1 MHYSG
6 KNSGKLFNSSTKYI
20 KPEFCEVSLRVLQGK
35 MIENKLVIYF
45 YINVQW
51 QWLRNL
57 ISYFINGFPVLLV
70 SVQWYILTWLRQF

>member
-1 MHYSG
+1 MLKLFLISNFEKLLNVSPINKMKIRRNMHYSG

-45 YINVQW
+45 YINVQ
-51 QWLRNL
+51 
-57 ISYFINGFPVLLV
+57 
-70 SVQWYILTWLRQF
+70 